1 MDKRTLI
8 IGSYNTA
15 LHGWTL
21 CSWKLG
27 DPVQKTNYVE
37 KSGGDGSWD
46 LSTVMTDGIPRY
58 KNRPFTATLECS
70 QGTREE
76 RELLLNAMVNQLDGL
91 EWDIVLPDRPDHY
104 IRGRAHIAVNQN
116 SMVYAAVTITAE
128 VEPWIYA
135 LREAVVVLDA
145 PITSSTEAATFILRN
160 DGRRVVSPVL
170 TVKGTAHLSFKGN
183 HTSLTTGTYE
193 WPALQLTPGLNE
205 IIYTGS
211 MAGGDTLTLTYR
223 EAVLR

>member
-91 EWDIVLPDRPDHY
+91 EWDIVPPDRPDHY
-104 IRGRAHIAVNQN
+104 IRGRVHIAVNQN
-116 SMVYAAVTITAE
+116 SMAYAAVTITAE

-145 PITSSTEAATFILRN
+145 PITSSTEAATFIVRN

-183 HTSLTTGTYE
+183 HTNLTTGTYE
-193 WPALQLTPGLNE
+193 WPALQLAPGLNE